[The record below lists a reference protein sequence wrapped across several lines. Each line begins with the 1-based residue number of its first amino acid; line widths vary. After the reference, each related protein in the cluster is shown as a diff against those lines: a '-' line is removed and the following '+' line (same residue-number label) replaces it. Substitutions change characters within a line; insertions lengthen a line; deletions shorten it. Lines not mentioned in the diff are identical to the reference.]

1 MHDTTN
7 KPRINIT
14 LEKSTV
20 GILSRLAK
28 KGPDKKSVASVA
40 RDLILEA
47 LEMREDLYLSKR
59 SEAREHEGTVPYE
72 KVAWK

>member
-1 MHDTTN
+1 MHAAS

-20 GILSRLAK
+20 GILTKLAK
-28 KGPDKKSVASVA
+28 KSPDKKSVASVA

-47 LEMREDLYLSKR
+47 LEMREDMYLCKR
-59 SEAREHEGTVPYE
+59 SEAREGQKVISHEE
-72 KVAWK
+72 AWK